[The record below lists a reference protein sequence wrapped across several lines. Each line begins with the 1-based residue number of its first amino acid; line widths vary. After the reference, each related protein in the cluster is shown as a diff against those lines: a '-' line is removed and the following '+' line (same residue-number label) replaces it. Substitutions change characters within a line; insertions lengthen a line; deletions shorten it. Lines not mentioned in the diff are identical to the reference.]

1 MNHQWLT
8 FKIFCTGN
16 CVSAT
21 TTFQR
26 IPLPCLIFAIASS
39 EHFEA
44 PSPPTS
50 GDWYVLRVNG
60 ITIINAEI
68 MKSVD
73 AAISIFHVV
82 IQNEGIYRFLYVSI
96 KPPFK
101 LNSYLENLN
110 EFCMRLQLTSLISF
124 MIF

>member
-1 MNHQWLT
+1 MSYPASSSDSE
-8 FKIFCTGN
+8 F
-16 CVSAT
+16 
-21 TTFQR
+21 R
-26 IPLPCLIFAIASS
+26 LPYLIFAIASS

-44 PSPPTS
+44 PSPPKS

-96 KPPFK
+96 SDLIIGDMSFITGHTPV
-101 LNSYLENLN
+101 SYTHLRAHE
-110 EFCMRLQLTSLISF
+110 T
-124 MIF
+124 